1 MRHRPDL
8 GKPRLDNRGIVA
20 VEFAL
25 VAPVLILML
34 LGVSEETA
42 LLRAQMKV
50 SHAAGLLA
58 KMVAQQ
64 TPTVTPGTN
73 GTLGNLCYGAAL
85 TMAPLAK
92 TTFAAAIASV
102 TTNTVGTA
110 TTTTMD
116 WESDNACAKA
126 ATPIG
131 SSAAVALA
139 TGTALVPADGDS
151 LIIVKTN
158 YTYTAATHIVLSAS
172 YNLSQT
178 IYARPRGDTTIA
190 CSSC

>member
-1 MRHRPDL
+1 MRRLLRL
-8 GKPRLDNRGIVA
+8 GDRGVVA

-25 VAPVLILML
+25 VTPVLILML

-42 LLRAQMKV
+42 LVRAQMKV

-58 KMVAQQ
+58 KMIAQQ
-64 TPTVTPGTN
+64 TPSVTPGTS

-85 TMAPLAK
+85 TVAPLPKAG
-92 TTFAAAIASV
+92 FAAAIASV
-102 TTNTVGTA
+102 TTNTVGTS

-116 WESDNACAKA
+116 WENDASCAQA
-126 ATPIG
+126 ATAIG
-131 SSAAVALA
+131 SSNAVALA
-139 TGTALVPADGDS
+139 TAAGLVPSDGDS
-151 LIIVKTN
+151 LIIVRAA
-158 YTYTAATHIVLSAS
+158 YTYTAATHIVLSAR

-178 IYARPRGDTTIA
+178 VYARPRGDTTIA